1 MKKSVRIRKA
11 GPGETPGYYNK
22 TAKFLDKALPKAKVG
37 MQVGNGLQDKLQV
50 IMLDTYSS
58 VRDGND
64 PQEVF
69 RKLLMEYGMPQEMAY
84 KIMQTV
90 MQKLAQDGYADPASL
105 QEDEEDQVAQAPQE
119 QSEPSAPMM
128 QNQNPGTPDE
138 DEQLALSEAEG
149 DTGYDAMDYY
159 NDRSMEEQEQQELS
173 KYGGPLRRKLK
184 RAQQGMQQPS
194 EEEIMMM
201 QQGQGQPE
209 QQQGGGDQMQQIM
222 QQVGQALEQGAK
234 PEDIIAQLL
243 QGQIPPEAIMQIFV
257 QFGMGEEQVGQVIQ
271 SVMQQ
276 LQGGQEQMMM
286 YGGSYD
292 DGGEYDNYFD
302 EEQTPQDTVIEQYS
316 NPGQL
321 SMEQKAPMSVEAML
335 QSFNLPSSD
344 MQTPD
349 LNAYLQSVYN
359 YRNVG
364 SDDIPNDLLPTAKHG
379 GSHINLPLAARGK
392 GVKAKEKTPPPPPPK
407 PEVKVEPTIRI
418 EPQVTQGAQPNWF
431 QNLQNAYYTKNALAP
446 KRGVMGTAAQV
457 LGTGINYIRPE
468 NWAESSKAFG
478 LIGGREGVEP
488 ATTATKTYEDIYKIL
503 RDKEYKPET
512 LQKNED
518 GTYSSGL
525 AFNMGPQLYEMLS
538 KDVLLNHSVQTGL
551 KNHGSVQ
558 LEFPTSKVPELN
570 FLSLH
575 NEKSNTKIKLVKDSD
590 GALKIQL
597 ITDVKT
603 PLKGVDKNK
612 LTIKDEFFFDPAT
625 ESLIDTKTGMPL
637 EMIQK
642 SYYKGNELN
651 WYNQSG
657 TFPFT
662 KKYKS
667 GLDISKYPE
676 VVSSE
681 PLKQTPGS
689 RWNAA
694 WNMIGKPALFT
705 PYVLPFTYP
714 GFAARNKFYPESNK
728 VTVDYFGRQRE
739 LGPQAPGGMTF
750 GDQPFGTQYADYNL
764 QANRNY
770 LTGRNF
776 MIGAGLLGAGLG
788 AGYLYYNRDT
798 KDWEI
803 GAEDQPNGL
812 PQIKQPGN
820 GFSFDN
826 KFGRSRP
833 TVDYKENNYGLDS
846 MYINNGD
853 TIHDKG
859 WGELAPGYK
868 DGGAHK
874 KKFLKRMQQ
883 MFEPGGE
890 AQDTSLGKGSRLDNL
905 DRDVA
910 KKKEWVPFLK
920 KQSDKAANEE
930 LYNLVQKSGDPQLM
944 NIFMGDDQ
952 SNQGMQQPMSNNQ
965 MAEGGEPCPPGTHWD
980 ELIQDCVEDETTPVN
995 PTRQQI
1001 LNDPE
1006 YREYLDKLEYRRD
1019 VNDYKDW
1026 RGDEF
1031 HKNTPKKIVKPGDED
1046 YPSNGTGEPMEMLD
1060 RESQD
1065 PQYLEWKNQFKQEHP
1080 SPQNPG
1086 WQMPYNAIPNQEHYP
1101 QIGPWNEE
1109 DQYYY
1114 DEFFNP
1120 DTKGDSE
1127 NYDEQG
1133 NKKGEGKVIQKDSEL
1148 KKQMQKRY
1156 DEWCPCS
1163 KRKPIYV
1170 QGKQVMQEVCV
1181 PCEEAEEGGFVN
1193 MDMNNPLTRF
1203 IYGGYDE
1210 APDYYES
1217 NMLPE
1222 ASDGIEIT
1230 NRAGQ
1235 NRMVADVMP
1244 FEEWAEGEKD
1254 DFATTHPGIDF
1265 ETWKAGDE
1273 SGDDYQDYAS
1283 FHHKSLNEYQDFGAP
1298 VSMPSL
1304 NFNSTNTSNTNTQT
1318 KCGPGTVWIEAY
1330 GQCVPIMKTKYNA
1343 RMVSGDPGLHNI
1355 FLPWNPIFKTR
1366 GYKTKYGDRLTL
1378 KDLQKY
1384 AGKELGNPY
1393 ATLTYRKNMLSP
1405 KRQLDIWNPDGKLS
1419 EADMKALMDYG
1430 VGKGWNKKGSKNK
1443 SNSSANKEEK
1453 TKRENKKEGPREV
1466 KFSSAAAK
1474 YRLQQGFDKA
1484 FGAPID
1490 YYKNLGKKIIK
1501 PFTKKK

>member
-194 EEEIMMM
+194 QEEMMMM

-286 YGGSYD
+286 YGGSYN

-302 EEQTPQDTVIEQYS
+302 EEQTPEDTVINQYS

-364 SDDIPNDLLPTAKHG
+364 SDDIPNDLLPMSQAMYG
-379 GSHINLPLAARGK
+379 GSYARGGVTGPGKK
-392 GVKAKEKTPPPPPPK
+392 GRRKKNKETTTPVETTVEAPR
-407 PEVKVEPTIRI
+407 VEPTIRI
-418 EPQVTQGAQPNWF
+418 EPQEAAATKANIL

-503 RDKEYKPET
+503 RNKEYKPET

-603 PLKGVDKNK
+603 PLKGVDKNT

-788 AGYLYYNRDT
+788 AGYLYYNRNTGDMEVGT
-798 KDWEI
+798 EGAQRRPFQPYIKDNFS
-803 GAEDQPNGL
+803 GAGR
-812 PQIKQPGN
+812 
-820 GFSFDN
+820 SFDTTG
-826 KFGRSRP
+826 FGINIPITR
-833 TVDYKENNYGLDS
+833 KDS
-846 MYINNGD
+846 MYVSPSGD

-859 WGELAPGYK
+859 WGAPK
-868 DGGAHK
+868 DADFKHGGAHK

-920 KQSDKAANEE
+920 RQSDKAANEE
-930 LYNLVQKSGDPQLM
+930 LYKLVQKSGDPQLM

-965 MAEGGEPCPPGTHWD
+965 MAEG
-980 ELIQDCVEDETTPVN
+980 
-995 PTRQQI
+995 
-1001 LNDPE
+1001 
-1006 YREYLDKLEYRRD
+1006 
-1019 VNDYKDW
+1019 
-1026 RGDEF
+1026 
-1031 HKNTPKKIVKPGDED
+1031 
-1046 YPSNGTGEPMEMLD
+1046 
-1060 RESQD
+1060 
-1065 PQYLEWKNQFKQEHP
+1065 
-1080 SPQNPG
+1080 
-1086 WQMPYNAIPNQEHYP
+1086 
-1101 QIGPWNEE
+1101 
-1109 DQYYY
+1109 
-1114 DEFFNP
+1114 
-1120 DTKGDSE
+1120 
-1127 NYDEQG
+1127 
-1133 NKKGEGKVIQKDSEL
+1133 
-1148 KKQMQKRY
+1148 
-1156 DEWCPCS
+1156 
-1163 KRKPIYV
+1163 
-1170 QGKQVMQEVCV
+1170 
-1181 PCEEAEEGGFVN
+1181 EEGGFVN

-1203 IYGGYDE
+1203 VYGGYDE

-1273 SGDDYQDYAS
+1273 AGDDYQDYAS

-1298 VSMPSL
+1298 VSAPSL
-1304 NFNSTNTSNTNTQT
+1304 NFNPTTTNTNN
-1318 KCGPGTVWIEAY
+1318 CGPGTVWIEAY

-1343 RMVSGDPGLHNI
+1343 RMVSGEPGLQNI
-1355 FLPWNPIFKTR
+1355 ILPWNPIFKTR